1 MIFDSNGIS
10 QKIDLYYRV
19 FKRLS
24 LKSQAPLIYALVK
37 NPQMIAGTNDG
48 LSNY

>member
-24 LKSQAPLIYALVK
+24 LTKPGPLDLRTGKK
-37 NPQMIAGTNDG
+37 NPK
-48 LSNY
+48 